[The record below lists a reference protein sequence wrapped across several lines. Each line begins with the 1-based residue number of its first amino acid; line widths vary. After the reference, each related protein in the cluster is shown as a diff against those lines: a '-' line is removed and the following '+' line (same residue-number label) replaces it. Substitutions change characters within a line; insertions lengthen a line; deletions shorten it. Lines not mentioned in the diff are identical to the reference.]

1 MEVWKDIKGYEGY
14 YQVSNLGRVK
24 SVNRRVVNHKS
35 GSTRFTEGII
45 LSPCD
50 NGNGYLVVSLRK
62 DGKRKN
68 AYMHRIVAEAFVE
81 NRENKPNI
89 NHKDYNT
96 KNNVATNLEWCT
108 QKENVAYSVSHMRK
122 PKTVCALS
130 NTGEKYI
137 SKRLEHK
144 KNIKYRVT
152 ISQIRVDKSFKSI
165 ELAIQYR
172 NEVMQKWQNQ

>member
-14 YQVSNLGRVK
+14 YQVSNFGRVK
-24 SVNRRVVNHKS
+24 SVSRRVVNHKS
-35 GSTRFTEGII
+35 GSTRLVQSKI

-62 DGKRKN
+62 DGKRKS
-68 AYMHRIVAEAFVE
+68 AYVHRIVAEAFVE
-81 NRENKPNI
+81 NKENKPNI

-108 QKENVAYSVSHMRK
+108 QKENVAYSVAHMRK
-122 PKTVCALS
+122 PRRICKAS
-130 NTGEKYI
+130 STGEKYI
-137 SKRLEHK
+137 HK
-144 KNIKYRVT
+144 QLSRGKYVSYRVM
-152 ISQIRVDKSFKSI
+152 IRQIGIEKRFKNI

-172 NEVMQKWQNQ
+172 NEVMQKWQNP